1 MHKTMNN
8 QVGINITD
16 NNTDNVFTNNIISLA
31 KIVDNCYPDFDS
43 QNFLSLMGVIYK
55 QHSVD
60 NMVQNLEVDVIR
72 PNAYRLN
79 TFQDVILLLTTEQQ
93 KTTSKKDILSLFLN
107 TATKINFLLKT
118 IKEQQRTNNMNY
130 EFRTD
135 GNEQC
140 YQEIINIIT
149 NEMLEYKHNRLQNNK
164 DENGQQLT
172 FNIITENN
180 IYSLSPTQGVAFLN
194 RNPYRFFVEKILS
207 IKANNDWEENVN
219 TRLYGI
225 MIHEIMYA
233 YAVACQKKQ
242 YTEITKTLFLNIA
255 MQKLLDYK
263 LDGNII
269 LQAKLDA
276 LAHIAMEIEKKAK
289 QQSLEVLCEKNLSY
303 IFHKV
308 KITAKA
314 DRIEID
320 RVNKEI
326 YIYDYKTGQPPE
338 QSKEINGEKTQLA
351 IIAILLLHQEQYK
364 NYHIK
369 KMQYICLSSKEK
381 DKKTS
386 NISTDVLPDV
396 KNNLLNLIDYFFTE
410 GKPNYNKFN
419 ELKTTSLIFDA
430 NEPRIKY
437 LSRISKIQS

>member
-1 MHKTMNN
+1 MNN

-242 YTEITKTLFLNIA
+242 YTENT
-255 MQKLLDYK
+255 
-263 LDGNII
+263 
-269 LQAKLDA
+269 
-276 LAHIAMEIEKKAK
+276 
-289 QQSLEVLCEKNLSY
+289 QS
-303 IFHKV
+303 
-308 KITAKA
+308 
-314 DRIEID
+314 
-320 RVNKEI
+320 
-326 YIYDYKTGQPPE
+326 
-338 QSKEINGEKTQLA
+338 
-351 IIAILLLHQEQYK
+351 
-364 NYHIK
+364 
-369 KMQYICLSSKEK
+369 
-381 DKKTS
+381 
-386 NISTDVLPDV
+386 STR
-396 KNNLLNLIDYFFTE
+396 
-410 GKPNYNKFN
+410 
-419 ELKTTSLIFDA
+419 A
-430 NEPRIKY
+430 
-437 LSRISKIQS
+437 